1 MPTARSR
8 RGAGKERKNRAGPRG
23 ETNSDRTPRDAALPG
38 PAALTSAPPTAA
50 AALPRA
56 VTRREGAGSGRTG
69 RGPGTGRGGVCW
81 RGGARG
87 RAGRGLCGARV
98 PVLGWSEASVGVVE
112 DPREGS
118 QGLVYVSSERSVYRV
133 SGPIGRAPERLMYSV

>member
-1 MPTARSR
+1 MTGPPRRRSPRPGRAHLSPADR
-8 RGAGKERKNRAGPRG
+8 RRRASAGGDAPGRGGVWADGAG
-23 ETNSDRTPRDAALPG
+23 
-38 PAALTSAPPTAA
+38 
-50 AALPRA
+50 
-56 VTRREGAGSGRTG
+56 TG
-69 RGPGTGRGGVCW
+69 GGRGGVCCR

-98 PVLGWSEASVGVVE
+98 PVLGGSEASVGVVE